1 MLTSIHTVI
10 SVGSPQLGALETW
23 MSLAVKHPYVNIIKL
38 ILHDGKSYAQ
48 SDSLVGIRRQLSL
61 ADTCGLTAE
70 PSFSY
75 EVENLNHDLSPALA
89 VYCQKAVEEEVN
101 GCLAFMRQEKKNGA
115 LGGTSVFF
123 HVYFKRFLLRHERLH
138 YSMLCLFVTYPGSDV
153 LPTIQ

>member
-1 MLTSIHTVI
+1 MLTSICPVI
-10 SVGSPQLGALETW
+10 SVGGPQLGALETLTI
-23 MSLAVKHPYVNIIKL
+23 LAVKHPYANIINL

-48 SDSLVGIRRQLSL
+48 SDSLIGVGRESSL
-61 ADTCGLTAE
+61 PHTCGLTAE

-115 LGGTSVFF
+115 LGGTSVLF
-123 HVYFKRFLLRHERLH
+123 HVHLKGFY
-138 YSMLCLFVTYPGSDV
+138 
-153 LPTIQ
+153 